1 MVNYSKPLPFL
12 FAATHSNKPLN
23 KNYVVVVV
31 VVFFFYKVADFLRLN
46 IQSVE

>member
-12 FAATHSNKPLN
+12 FPVTHSNKPLN

-31 VVFFFYKVADFLRLN
+31 FFLQSSRLLE
-46 IQSVE
+46 IEYSVN

>member
-12 FAATHSNKPLN
+12 FPVTHSNKLLN

-31 VVFFFYKVADFLRLN
+31 VFFFLQSSRLLE
-46 IQSVE
+46 IEYSVN

>member
-1 MVNYSKPLPFL
+1 MVNYSRPLPSLFL
-12 FAATHSNKPLN
+12 VTHSNKPLN

-31 VVFFFYKVADFLRLN
+31 VVFYKVAYFLRLN